1 MSYKNNVNAPDYIGG
16 YPTLLKDGKEV
27 IQNPAGVTG
36 RRGRTALGLT
46 KNALLIALV
55 PDKEGTTLSELRR
68 AFLNNGAIHAINL
81 DGGGS
86 TQFYAP
92 LGNYFSGR
100 RVRGF
105 IGIWVRGGDI
115 RYVKVRTSLNVRS
128 EPAVF
133 AKKIGSLY
141 NGDVVSVLEE
151 KGSWSRIAVGW
162 VSSAYLSK
170 TR

>member
-1 MSYKNNVNAPDYIGG
+1 MITKLAN
-16 YPTLLKDGKEV
+16 
-27 IQNPAGVTG
+27 GVTVV
-36 RRGRTALGLT
+36 TESM
-46 KNALLIALV
+46 
-55 PDKEGTTLSELRR
+55 PHLR
-68 AFLNNGAIHAINL
+68 
-81 DGGGS
+81 S
-86 TQFYAP
+86 VTC
-92 LGNYFSGR
+92 
-100 RVRGF
+100 
-105 IGIWVRGGDI
+105 GIWVRGGDI